1 MTFLA
6 FVRDMYTEPAL
17 PYAVP
22 PAAVVL
28 GSKTKSRG
36 IPMSDQPSKGN
47 EDKPAG
53 YEPPQYVPPAQF
65 SVPESGTP
73 AESTPGHGASAESA
87 PEHGANATQPLPP
100 YEQSAHGQNPYTQDA
115 QGQNDFYTQPQPPAS
130 AYTPGDY
137 SQQPPSP
144 YGQPPSP
151 YQQQAFNQQPYGQQ
165 PYGQPQSPY
174 GQPAYYAMQAEPKG
188 LSIASMCCGIAI
200 YVGFGF
206 FILPQIAAVILG
218 HLALKREPAGKGMAI
233 AGLVMGY
240 IGVALTL
247 IFGIIFFIAIGASSS
262 SYNNNF

>member
-1 MTFLA
+1 
-6 FVRDMYTEPAL
+6 
-17 PYAVP
+17 
-22 PAAVVL
+22 
-28 GSKTKSRG
+28 
-36 IPMSDQPSKGN
+36 MSDQPSKGN

-65 SVPESGTP
+65 SAPEPGTSSPSG
-73 AESTPGHGASAESA
+73 ESA
-87 PEHGANATQPLPP
+87 PEQGAPQYGAPEYGANATQPLPP
-100 YEQSAHGQNPYTQDA
+100 YEQSTPGQGTP
-115 QGQNDFYTQPQPPAS
+115 GQSPYTQPQDPAG

-188 LSIASMCCGIAI
+188 LSIASMCCGIAV

-206 FILPQIAAVILG
+206 FILPQIAAVVLG

-240 IGVALTL
+240 LGVALTL
-247 IFGIIFFIAIGASSS
+247 VLGIIFFAAIGASSGS
-262 SYNNNF
+262 RYNY

>member
-1 MTFLA
+1 
-6 FVRDMYTEPAL
+6 
-17 PYAVP
+17 
-22 PAAVVL
+22 
-28 GSKTKSRG
+28 
-36 IPMSDQPSKGN
+36 MSDQPAKGN

-65 SVPESGTP
+65 S
-73 AESTPGHGASAESA
+73 A
-87 PEHGANATQPLPP
+87 PEQSPAAPGAPVPPSFEPPTQSFDQGNATQPIPP
-100 YEQSAHGQNPYTQDA
+100 YEQSSNGQPNAYGQPAGQN
-115 QGQNDFYTQPQPPAS
+115 

-151 YQQQAFNQQPYGQQ
+151 YQQQAFGQQ

-174 GQPAYYAMQAEPKG
+174 GQPAYYAMPTQPKG
-188 LSIASMCCGIAI
+188 LSIASMVCGISI

-206 FILPQIAAVILG
+206 IILPQIAAVILG

-240 IGVALTL
+240 LGIAATVIIG
-247 IFGIIFFIAIGASSS
+247 IFFIAAIGAASS
-262 SYNNNF
+262 SYNY

>member
-1 MTFLA
+1 
-6 FVRDMYTEPAL
+6 
-17 PYAVP
+17 
-22 PAAVVL
+22 
-28 GSKTKSRG
+28 
-36 IPMSDQPSKGN
+36 MSDQPSKGN

-65 SVPESGTP
+65 SAPESS
-73 AESTPGHGASAESA
+73 APGQSAPHEGAPHQGAADQGASSE
-87 PEHGANATQPLPP
+87 GANATQPLPP
-100 YEQSAHGQNPYTQDA
+100 YGQSAHGQDSHAQDAYTQNA
-115 QGQNDFYTQPQPPAS
+115 QGQNDFYAQPQPPAS

-151 YQQQAFNQQPYGQQ
+151 YQQQQTFGQQPYGQQ

-200 YVGFGF
+200 FVGFGF

-218 HLALKREPAGKGMAI
+218 HLGLKREPAGKGMAI

-240 IGVALTL
+240 IGIALTV
-247 IFGIIFFIAIGASSS
+247 IFGIIFFAAIGASSS
-262 SYNNNF
+262 GRYNY

>member
-1 MTFLA
+1 
-6 FVRDMYTEPAL
+6 
-17 PYAVP
+17 
-22 PAAVVL
+22 
-28 GSKTKSRG
+28 
-36 IPMSDQPSKGN
+36 MSDQPARGN
-47 EDKPAG
+47 EDKPSG

-65 SVPESGTP
+65 SAPESTTHHQGTP
-73 AESTPGHGASAESA
+73 AEYA
-87 PEHGANATQPLPP
+87 PEQGANATQPLPP
-100 YEQSAHGQNPYTQDA
+100 YEQSAHGQNPYA
-115 QGQNDFYTQPQPPAS
+115 QPQQPAG
-130 AYTPGDY
+130 AYAPGDY

-151 YQQQAFNQQPYGQQ
+151 YQQQAFNQQ

-188 LSIASMCCGIAI
+188 LSIASMCCGIAV

-240 IGVALTL
+240 LGVALTV

-262 SYNNNF
+262 SYNNRF

>member
-1 MTFLA
+1 
-6 FVRDMYTEPAL
+6 
-17 PYAVP
+17 
-22 PAAVVL
+22 
-28 GSKTKSRG
+28 
-36 IPMSDQPSKGN
+36 MSDQPSKGN

-65 SVPESGTP
+65 SAP
-73 AESTPGHGASAESA
+73 ESA
-87 PEHGANATQPLPP
+87 PGENVPGQGVPEQGANPTQPLPP
-100 YEQSAHGQNPYTQDA
+100 YEQNAYTQNP
-115 QGQNDFYTQPQPPAS
+115 QGQNDFYTQPQPPTS
-130 AYTPGDY
+130 QGAYTPGDY

-151 YQQQAFNQQPYGQQ
+151 YQQQAFGQQ

-174 GQPAYYAMQAEPKG
+174 GQPAYYAMPTQPKG
-188 LSIASMCCGIAI
+188 LSIASMCCGIAV

-240 IGVALTL
+240 LGVALTI
-247 IFGIIFFIAIGASSS
+247 IFGIIFFAAIGASSS
-262 SYNNNF
+262 RYNY

>member
-1 MTFLA
+1 
-6 FVRDMYTEPAL
+6 
-17 PYAVP
+17 
-22 PAAVVL
+22 
-28 GSKTKSRG
+28 
-36 IPMSDQPSKGN
+36 MSDQPSKGN

-65 SVPESGTP
+65 SAPESS
-73 AESTPGHGASAESA
+73 APGQGAPHQGASDQGASSE
-87 PEHGANATQPLPP
+87 GANATQPLPP
-100 YEQSAHGQNPYTQDA
+100 YEQSAHGQDSYAQDAYTHNA
-115 QGQNDFYTQPQPPAS
+115 QGQNDFYAQPQPPAS

-165 PYGQPQSPY
+165 QSPY

-200 YVGFGF
+200 FVGFGF

-218 HLALKREPAGKGMAI
+218 HLGLKREPAGRGMAI

-240 IGVALTL
+240 IGIALTV
-247 IFGIIFFIAIGASSS
+247 IFGIIFFAAIGASTSR
-262 SYNNNF
+262 YNY

>member
-1 MTFLA
+1 
-6 FVRDMYTEPAL
+6 
-17 PYAVP
+17 
-22 PAAVVL
+22 
-28 GSKTKSRG
+28 
-36 IPMSDQPSKGN
+36 MSDQPSKGN

-65 SVPESGTP
+65 SAP
-73 AESTPGHGASAESA
+73 ESA
-87 PEHGANATQPLPP
+87 PGENVPGQGVPEQGANPTQPLLP
-100 YEQSAHGQNPYTQDA
+100 YEQNAYTQNA
-115 QGQNDFYTQPQPPAS
+115 QGQNDFYTQPQPPTS
-130 AYTPGDY
+130 QGAYTPGDY

-151 YQQQAFNQQPYGQQ
+151 YQQQAFGQQ

-174 GQPAYYAMQAEPKG
+174 GQPAYYAMPTQPKG
-188 LSIASMCCGIAI
+188 LSIASMCCGIAV

-240 IGVALTL
+240 LGVALTI
-247 IFGIIFFIAIGASSS
+247 IFGIIFFAAIGASSS
-262 SYNNNF
+262 RYNY

>member
-1 MTFLA
+1 
-6 FVRDMYTEPAL
+6 
-17 PYAVP
+17 
-22 PAAVVL
+22 
-28 GSKTKSRG
+28 
-36 IPMSDQPSKGN
+36 MSDQPSKDH

-65 SVPESGTP
+65 SAPEQGGSVPPPP
-73 AESTPGHGASAESA
+73 AFGQPTQQ

-100 YEQSAHGQNPYTQDA
+100 YEQASYGQSNAYSQQPTQD
-115 QGQNDFYTQPQPPAS
+115 

-137 SQQPPSP
+137 SQQPASP

-151 YQQQAFNQQPYGQQ
+151 YQQQAFGQQ

-174 GQPAYYAMQAEPKG
+174 GQPAYYAMPAQPKG
-188 LSIASMCCGIAI
+188 LSIASMVCGIAI

-206 FILPQIAAVILG
+206 VILPQIAAVILG

-240 IGVALTL
+240 LGIALT
-247 IFGIIFFIAIGASSS
+247 IIVGIIFIAAIGASRS
-262 SYNNNF
+262 SYNY

>member
-1 MTFLA
+1 
-6 FVRDMYTEPAL
+6 
-17 PYAVP
+17 
-22 PAAVVL
+22 
-28 GSKTKSRG
+28 
-36 IPMSDQPSKGN
+36 MSDQPSKGN

-65 SVPESGTP
+65 SAPESSVADQGVAGQGA
-73 AESTPGHGASAESA
+73 AEHGVPGE
-87 PEHGANATQPLPP
+87 GANATQPLPP
-100 YEQSAHGQNPYTQDA
+100 YEQSAHGQGAYTQNA
-115 QGQNDFYTQPQPPAS
+115 QGQDDFYTQPQPPAS
-130 AYTPGDY
+130 AYTPGEYTPGDY

-151 YQQQAFNQQPYGQQ
+151 YQQQQPYGQQPYGQQ

-200 YVGFGF
+200 FVGFGF

-218 HLALKREPAGKGMAI
+218 HLGLKREPAGKGMAI

-240 IGVALTL
+240 IGIALTV
-247 IFGIIFFIAIGASSS
+247 IFGIIFFAAIGASTSR
-262 SYNNNF
+262 YDY

>member
-1 MTFLA
+1 
-6 FVRDMYTEPAL
+6 
-17 PYAVP
+17 
-22 PAAVVL
+22 
-28 GSKTKSRG
+28 
-36 IPMSDQPSKGN
+36 MSDQPSKGN

-65 SVPESGTP
+65 SAP
-73 AESTPGHGASAESA
+73 ESTPAQGSPEPGTPEQGA
-87 PEHGANATQPLPP
+87 GATQPLPP
-100 YEQSAHGQNPYTQDA
+100 YEQNTYPQNA
-115 QGQNDFYTQPQPPAS
+115 QGQNDYYTQQQPPASQS

-151 YQQQAFNQQPYGQQ
+151 YQQQPYGQQAFNQQ

-174 GQPAYYAMQAEPKG
+174 GQPAYYAMPTQPKG
-188 LSIASMCCGIAI
+188 LSIASMCCGIAVYI
-200 YVGFGF
+200 GLGF

-240 IGVALTL
+240 LGVALTV
-247 IFGIIFFIAIGASSS
+247 IFGIIFIAAIGASRS
-262 SYNNNF
+262 SYNY

>member
-1 MTFLA
+1 
-6 FVRDMYTEPAL
+6 
-17 PYAVP
+17 
-22 PAAVVL
+22 
-28 GSKTKSRG
+28 
-36 IPMSDQPSKGN
+36 MSDQPSKGN

-65 SVPESGTP
+65 SAPES
-73 AESTPGHGASAESA
+73 SA
-87 PEHGANATQPLPP
+87 PDHSTLGHTTPDHSVPDHSVLGQADADQGANATQPLPP
-100 YEQSAHGQNPYTQDA
+100 YEQSAHGQDPYTQNA
-115 QGQNDFYTQPQPPAS
+115 QGQNDFYSQPQPPAS
-130 AYTPGDY
+130 TYTPGDY
-137 SQQPPSP
+137 SQQPASP

-200 YVGFGF
+200 FVGFGF

-218 HLALKREPAGKGMAI
+218 HLGLKREPAGKGMAI

-240 IGVALTL
+240 IGIALTV
-247 IFGIIFFIAIGASSS
+247 IFGIIFFAAIGASTSR
-262 SYNNNF
+262 YNY

>member
-1 MTFLA
+1 
-6 FVRDMYTEPAL
+6 
-17 PYAVP
+17 
-22 PAAVVL
+22 
-28 GSKTKSRG
+28 
-36 IPMSDQPSKGN
+36 MSDQPSKGN

-65 SVPESGTP
+65 SPPESAAP
-73 AESTPGHGASAESA
+73 VQSA
-87 PEHGANATQPLPP
+87 PEPGAPEQGANATQPLPP
-100 YEQSAHGQNPYTQDA
+100 YEQGTHGNDAYTQNA
-115 QGQNDFYTQPQPPAS
+115 QGQNDFSTQPPTSQGS
-130 AYTPGDY
+130 YTPGDY

-165 PYGQPQSPY
+165 PYGQPNPY

-240 IGVALTL
+240 LGVALTL
-247 IFGIIFFIAIGASSS
+247 IFGIIFFAAIGASRS
-262 SYNNNF
+262 SYNY

>member
-1 MTFLA
+1 
-6 FVRDMYTEPAL
+6 
-17 PYAVP
+17 
-22 PAAVVL
+22 
-28 GSKTKSRG
+28 
-36 IPMSDQPSKGN
+36 MSDQPAKGN

-65 SVPESGTP
+65 SAP
-73 AESTPGHGASAESA
+73 ESA
-87 PEHGANATQPLPP
+87 PRENSPEQGTPVPPPFEQPTQQFEQSANATQPLPP
-100 YEQSAHGQNPYTQDA
+100 YEQSGY
-115 QGQNDFYTQPQPPAS
+115 PQPPQPTSQS

-151 YQQQAFNQQPYGQQ
+151 YQQQPYGQQAFNQQQ
-165 PYGQPQSPY
+165 YGQPSPY
-174 GQPAYYAMQAEPKG
+174 GQPAYYAMPTQPKG

-240 IGVALTL
+240 LGVALTI
-247 IFGIIFFIAIGASSS
+247 IFGIIFFAAIASSRS
-262 SYNNNF
+262 SFNYNY

>member
-1 MTFLA
+1 
-6 FVRDMYTEPAL
+6 
-17 PYAVP
+17 
-22 PAAVVL
+22 
-28 GSKTKSRG
+28 
-36 IPMSDQPSKGN
+36 MSDQPSKGN

-65 SVPESGTP
+65 SAPESGTSPQGTP
-73 AESTPGHGASAESA
+73 AENA
-87 PEHGANATQPLPP
+87 PEPGAPEQGTPEYGTPEYGANATQPLPP
-100 YEQSAHGQNPYTQDA
+100 YEQSAHGQNP
-115 QGQNDFYTQPQPPAS
+115 
-130 AYTPGDY
+130 YTPGDY

-188 LSIASMCCGIAI
+188 LSIASMCCGIAV

-240 IGVALTL
+240 LGIALAVIFIIFIIGVGA
-247 IFGIIFFIAIGASSS
+247 ASSS
-262 SYNNNF
+262 RYNY

>member
-1 MTFLA
+1 
-6 FVRDMYTEPAL
+6 
-17 PYAVP
+17 
-22 PAAVVL
+22 
-28 GSKTKSRG
+28 
-36 IPMSDQPSKGN
+36 MSDQPSKGN

-65 SVPESGTP
+65 SAP
-73 AESTPGHGASAESA
+73 ESA
-87 PEHGANATQPLPP
+87 PGENVPGQGVPEQGANPTQPLPP
-100 YEQSAHGQNPYTQDA
+100 YEQNAYTQNA
-115 QGQNDFYTQPQPPAS
+115 QGQNDFYTQPQPPTS
-130 AYTPGDY
+130 QGAYTPGDY

-151 YQQQAFNQQPYGQQ
+151 YQQQAFGQQ

-174 GQPAYYAMQAEPKG
+174 GQPAYYAMPTQPKG
-188 LSIASMCCGIAI
+188 LSIASMCCGIAV

-240 IGVALTL
+240 LGVALTI
-247 IFGIIFFIAIGASSS
+247 IFGIIFFAAIGASSS
-262 SYNNNF
+262 RYNY

>member
-1 MTFLA
+1 
-6 FVRDMYTEPAL
+6 
-17 PYAVP
+17 
-22 PAAVVL
+22 
-28 GSKTKSRG
+28 
-36 IPMSDQPSKGN
+36 MSDQPSKGN

-65 SVPESGTP
+65 S
-73 AESTPGHGASAESA
+73 A
-87 PEHGANATQPLPP
+87 PEPLAPEPLAPEPGAQGQAAPEQGAPVSPPFEQPTQQFDQAAYNTQPLPP
-100 YEQSAHGQNPYTQDA
+100 YEQNPYGQPAEQNPY
-115 QGQNDFYTQPQPPAS
+115 GQPPTQS

-151 YQQQAFNQQPYGQQ
+151 YQQ
-165 PYGQPQSPY
+165 PYGQPSPY
-174 GQPAYYAMQAEPKG
+174 GQPAYYGMPAQPKA

-200 YVGFGF
+200 FVGFGF
-206 FILPQIAAVILG
+206 FILPQIGAVVLG

-247 IFGIIFFIAIGASSS
+247 IFGIIFFAAIASSRS
-262 SYNNNF
+262 SFNY

>member
-1 MTFLA
+1 
-6 FVRDMYTEPAL
+6 
-17 PYAVP
+17 
-22 PAAVVL
+22 
-28 GSKTKSRG
+28 
-36 IPMSDQPSKGN
+36 MSDQPSKDN

-65 SVPESGTP
+65 SAPES
-73 AESTPGHGASAESA
+73 STPEQGAPGYGA

-100 YEQSAHGQNPYTQDA
+100 YEQSAHGQNPYT
-115 QGQNDFYTQPQPPAS
+115 
-130 AYTPGDY
+130 PGDY

-144 YGQPPSP
+144 YGQLPSP
-151 YQQQAFNQQPYGQQ
+151 YQQQAFNQQ

-200 YVGFGF
+200 FVGFGF

-218 HLALKREPAGKGMAI
+218 HLGLKREPAGKGMAI

-240 IGVALTL
+240 IGIALTV
-247 IFGIIFFIAIGASSS
+247 IFGIIFFAAIGASTSR
-262 SYNNNF
+262 YNY